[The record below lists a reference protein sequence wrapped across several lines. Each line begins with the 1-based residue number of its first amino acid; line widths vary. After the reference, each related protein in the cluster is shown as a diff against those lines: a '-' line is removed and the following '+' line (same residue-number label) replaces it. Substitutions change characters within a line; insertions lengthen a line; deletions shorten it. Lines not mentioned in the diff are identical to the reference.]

1 MDILGRM
8 NNEAA
13 ALRSRME
20 VLSRQVASGRRAEV
34 LGDLAPQAPRA
45 VDLSND
51 IARRETYMRAI
62 DRSAG
67 RMEVMQ
73 SGLGRLKAIASEF
86 RSEVGMRLSSR
97 DQNALVTVQARARA
111 ALTEMGSLLNLRLN
125 GEYLFGGSDMANPPV
140 PDPQALANGPLA
152 NAIAAE
158 VATLNNT
165 NAAAVAAN
173 TRSLAQDTTA
183 ALSPFS
189 TFLED
194 PAQGAGEPRRSMPV
208 SDGEKL
214 VFGIAA
220 NRNAMA
226 TSEGE
231 TTGGWARDLMR
242 GLMTLM
248 ALTPAQL
255 QQREGFEEFAQT
267 IRTGLESAENALA
280 EEMGALGAVQRQATS
295 ARTRH
300 QDLSDAMQKQLVAIT
315 DVDLAATLTKL
326 QGTRS
331 ALEASYRVTASL
343 SDLSLARFLR

>member
-8 NNEAA
+8 NLEAA
-13 ALRSRME
+13 ALRGRME

-34 LGDLAPQAPRA
+34 IGDVAPDAPRA
-45 VDLSND
+45 INLSND
-51 IARRETYMRAI
+51 IARRETYTRAI
-62 DRSAG
+62 DRNLG

-86 RSEVGMRLSSR
+86 RSEVAMRLSSR

-111 ALTEMGSLLNLRLN
+111 AVLEVGALLNKQLN
-125 GEYLFGGSDMANPPV
+125 GEYLFGGTDLANPPV
-140 PDPQALANGPLA
+140 PGAASLADGPMA
-152 NAIAAE
+152 SAIAAE
-158 VATLNNT
+158 VATLNNG
-165 NAAAVAAN
+165 NAAAVLAA
-173 TRSLAQDTTA
+173 TRAHAQDTSA
-183 ALSPFS
+183 GMSPFS
-189 TFLED
+189 AFLED
-194 PAQGAGEPRRSMPV
+194 PAQGASEPRRSLPV
-208 SDGEKL
+208 GDGEKL

-231 TTGGWARDLMR
+231 TTGSWARDLMR

-255 QQREGFEEFAQT
+255 QQREGFEEFAQG
-267 IRTGLESAENALA
+267 IREGLTSAENALA
-280 EEMGALGAVQRQATS
+280 EEMGALGAVQRQAST

-300 QDLSDAMQKQLVAIT
+300 QDVSDALRQQLSGIV

-326 QGTRS
+326 QATRG

-343 SDLSLARFLR
+343 SELSLARFLR